1 MRNDRGVAFHARIEK
16 VFATESVKSVDED
29 GNVESG
35 GKTKGAEIRAIGGA
49 APGAIVGGVAR
60 GAKGAA
66 IGAIIGVGVSS
77 VYVQGDKDL
86 IIEPGAQMIARAT
99 VPDREG
105 AATRL

>member
-1 MRNDRGVAFHARIEK
+1 MRNGRGVAFHARIEK
-16 VFATESVKSVDED
+16 VFATEYVKSVDED

-35 GKTKGAEIRAIGGA
+35 GKTKRAGIRAIGGA
-49 APGAIVGGVAR
+49 APGAIIDGVAG

-66 IGAIIGVGVSS
+66 IGAIIGAGVSS

-86 IIEPGAQMIARAT
+86 IIEPGSEVIVRVT
-99 VPDREG
+99 VQDREG